1 MSTPIFR
8 SPRRGPP
15 AAEKKEII
23 ATVDGNSS
31 IVSVACQAAGT
42 ILAQIAPVLPTPTQV
57 LRTLSQGR
65 VTRTHHL
72 AMGHQ
77 GQEDW
82 MVAADFD
89 ATYECT
95 VQNTGDDPVIPQ
107 TAPATS
113 FDPQYSV
120 QASPD
125 LCRELGDAQR
135 EDPRIYRHRR
145 RLAVANMEEQYGDR
159 PGSRP
164 GWEELRAPGDMHE
177 IHDDPEVYALDS
189 EPDDVD
195 LDTQWSVLGDTRGR
209 DNQER

>member
-1 MSTPIFR
+1 MSTPIFH
-8 SPRRGPP
+8 SPRGGPP
-15 AAEKKEII
+15 AAAKKEII

-42 ILAQIAPVLPTPTQV
+42 ILAQIAPVLPTPAQV

-65 VTRTHHL
+65 VARTHHL

-89 ATYECT
+89 ATYKCT

-107 TAPATS
+107 TALTTS
-113 FDPQYSV
+113 FDQQLSV

-125 LCRELGDAQR
+125 LCHDLADAQR

-145 RLAVANMEEQYGDR
+145 RLAVADIEEQSGDR
-159 PGSRP
+159 PGS

-195 LDTQWSVLGDTRGR
+195 LDTQWSVLGDTRRGQ
-209 DNQER
+209 DYQEW